1 MVGWWW
7 LHEFPITTC
16 GDNRLTTTLVI
27 TVIMLMIGKG
37 MSHLAVAANAGPQ
50 DGLSIAGRVGRCIGG
65 RVLHRPPEHRHRGH
79 RDIDVDDHS
88 V

>member
-1 MVGWWW
+1 M
-7 LHEFPITTC
+7 C
-16 GDNRLTTTLVI
+16 Q
-27 TVIMLMIGKG
+27 
-37 MSHLAVAANAGPQ
+37 HLAVAANAGPQ
-50 DGLSIAGRVGRCIGG
+50 DGLSIAGRVGRRIGG